1 MNIQTTTIG
10 IKAQRVACRLRKFG
24 CQVLAIKSTP
34 RRPLIEI
41 SYPTDELRQGAV
53 EIIEQVDGL
62 RRRAYAARLNGCIV
76 HWREPATRDEF
87 ERTAEMSASEY
98 MAYRAAGFPA

>member
-1 MNIQTTTIG
+1 MKIQTTHLG
-10 IKAQRVACRLRKFG
+10 IKARIMACRLRKLG

-34 RRPLIEI
+34 KRPLIEI
-41 SYPTDELRQGAV
+41 AYPTDDLRKNAV

-62 RRRAYAARLNGCIV
+62 RRRAYAARENGCIV
-76 HWREPATRDEF
+76 HWRETTTRDEF
-87 ERTAEMSASEY
+87 ERTADMAASEY

>member
-1 MNIQTTTIG
+1 MNIHTTPIG
-10 IKAQRVACRLRKFG
+10 IKAQRIACRLRRFG

-34 RRPLIEI
+34 KRPLIEI
-41 SYPTDELRQGAV
+41 AYPTDDLRDKAV

-62 RRRAYAARLNGCIV
+62 RRRAYAARFNGCIV
-76 HWREPATRDEF
+76 HWRETATRDEF
-87 ERTAEMSASEY
+87 ERTADMAASEY

>member
-1 MNIQTTTIG
+1 MNIQTTHIG
-10 IKAQRVACRLRKFG
+10 IKAQRMACRLRKFG

-34 RRPLIEI
+34 KRPLIEI
-41 SYPTDELRQGAV
+41 AYPTDDLRDKAV

-76 HWREPATRDEF
+76 HWREAAPREEF
-87 ERTAEMSASEY
+87 ERTADMAASEY

>member
-1 MNIQTTTIG
+1 MNIHTTPIG
-10 IKAQRVACRLRKFG
+10 IKAQRMACRLRQFG

-34 RRPLIEI
+34 QRPLIEI
-41 SYPTDELRQGAV
+41 AYPTDDLRKNAV

-76 HWREPATRDEF
+76 HWRETATRDEF

>member
-1 MNIQTTTIG
+1 MNIHTNPIG
-10 IKAQRVACRLRKFG
+10 IKAQRMANKLRRFG
-24 CQVLAIKSTP
+24 CQVLAIKAA
-34 RRPLIEI
+34 RQRPMIEI
-41 SYPTDELRQGAV
+41 AYPTDDLRKDSI

-76 HWREPATRDEF
+76 HWRETATRDEF
-87 ERTAEMSASEY
+87 ERTADMAASEY